1 MATTVTKTIGA
12 SGRDYATINDFFAAV
27 PADLVALDELWEGV
41 IYPDSGN
48 TITPPQAGFALG
60 ARTTDATRCVRLKC
74 APGASFKD
82 HTNKLTNALRP
93 NASNGILLTKS
104 DYGQVFD
111 IGIADVELEG
121 LQIQHTAGQTT
132 NYGVVFGKRLT
143 LRDCV
148 IQTVDRCMNGAQAGS
163 EPRLYNSLL
172 ISSGSGG
179 CRSTA
184 GGTTTAIVKGCTF
197 VANSTAGYPIRMEY
211 RPLTIKDSAWFGM
224 SAAPYGTSYTGST
237 NNATDQTS
245 FPTNVTGTHSLTYAN
260 QFESNN
266 IAGGT
271 HDFRAKAGSNLIG
284 AGVADADIAT
294 DIVGT
299 TRLDPPTIGAWDY
312 ISSGPTATD
321 LTVAD
326 LAHAHSLDAPALEP
340 SGSASLTTADL
351 THAHAVDGVT
361 LTVSGTAGSITV
373 QAVKSWPGGALQA
386 HVSGIKVFVNNETT
400 GALVYS
406 SASVTTNGSGDFTV
420 SDAAIVAGDYSVRV
434 VLPDG
439 SRGEA
444 KFTVA

>member
-1 MATTVTKTIGA
+1 MPTTVTKTIGA
-12 SGRDYATINDFFAAV
+12 SGRDYATINAFFAAV
-27 PADLVALDELWEGV
+27 PADLVAADQLWEGV

-48 TITPPQAGFALG
+48 TITPPQTGFALG

-82 HTNKLTNALRP
+82 HASKLTNALRP

-104 DYGQVFD
+104 DFGQVLD

-132 NYGVVFGKRLT
+132 NYGVVYGKRLT
-143 LRDCV
+143 LRNCI

-172 ISSGSGG
+172 ISSNSGG

-224 SAAPYGTSYTGST
+224 SSAPYGTSYTGST

-245 FPTNVTGTHSLTYAN
+245 FPANVTGTHSLTYAN

-271 HDFRAKAGSNLIG
+271 HDFRVKAGSNLIG
-284 AGVADADIAT
+284 AGVADADIAA

-340 SGSASLTTADL
+340 SGSTSLTTADL

-386 HVSGIKVFVNNETT
+386 NVSGIKVFVNNETT
-400 GALVYS
+400 GALVYAN
-406 SASVTTNGSGDFTV
+406 ASVTTNGSGDFTV